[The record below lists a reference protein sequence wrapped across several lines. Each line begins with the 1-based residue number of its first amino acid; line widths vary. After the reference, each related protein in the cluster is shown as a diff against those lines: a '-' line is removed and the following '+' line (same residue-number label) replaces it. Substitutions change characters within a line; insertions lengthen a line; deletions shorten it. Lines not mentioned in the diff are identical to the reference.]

1 MLNQNQMVWVIKK
14 GEYFVNADFR
24 ALFTGRASGFV
35 GYSNKE
41 RMQKDLDKLG
51 GSGEGYYNEQ
61 VNLNTIPKGVR
72 VYT

>member
-1 MLNQNQMVWVIKK
+1 MSMSNQCWVIKK
-14 GEYFVNADFR
+14 GEYFVNADFK
-24 ALFTGRASGFV
+24 ALFTGRVTGFV
-35 GYSNKE
+35 GYSNKD

-51 GSGEGYYNEQ
+51 GSGEVYYSEQ